1 MAKRKSKPQAIA
13 APRMSAEDK
22 KWRARDD
29 LRTLTDAQKIAADP
43 SRVKAAQAIAKQE
56 IAALAKVT
64 KK

>member
-1 MAKRKSKPQAIA
+1 MSKRKAVP
-13 APRMSAEDK
+13 APRMTAEDK

-43 SRVKAAQAIAKQE
+43 SRVKAAQAVAKQE
-56 IAALAKVT
+56 IAALAKVA